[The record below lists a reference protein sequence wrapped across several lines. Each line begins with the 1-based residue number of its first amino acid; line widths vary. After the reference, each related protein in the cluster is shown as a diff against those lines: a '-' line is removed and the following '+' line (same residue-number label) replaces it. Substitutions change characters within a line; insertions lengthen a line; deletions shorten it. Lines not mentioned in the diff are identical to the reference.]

1 MSQPIQKSE
10 MENFKGT
17 LSQAIAS
24 CSVAR
29 ASYAAMMLTPEQV
42 RNPNTS
48 DDKGY
53 QDLIEASS
61 LLETAMIQCTAAIF
75 ERAKEDQ
82 REQAAKPVVMG
93 INGGK
98 LSN

>member
-1 MSQPIQKSE
+1 MSQPIQKQE

-42 RNPNTS
+42 KCLQPR
-48 DDKGY
+48 DDNGY
-53 QDLIEASS
+53 QNMMNAAEQ
-61 LLETAMIQCTAAIF
+61 LEMAMVSCTAAIF

-82 REQAAKPVVMG
+82 RAEASKPQIVQM
-93 INGGK
+93 NGGT
-98 LSN
+98 LHN